1 MQDSNKNSTTQY
13 HPLSW
18 EGDGGRL
25 LLFDFGCVIVNLD
38 KQRCVNALYKVGC
51 GAIAGYVDEHRSED
65 LFHEIELGG
74 STETFCDEAR
84 RQSSFTDETGEF
96 HPCTTPDEDIIWAWN
111 ELLTGI
117 DVEKLRLIKH
127 LRDNLGYKT
136 AILSNTNWM
145 HWDKSVKDFFGIDGY
160 KVEDYF
166 DHVFLSC
173 ELGMVKPDPRIYQH
187 VIDTTGVK
195 ADNIIFFDDS
205 ARNCEGARQ
214 CGINAIHDPHGSE
227 WVKILSK
234 DNYELRTVNCE
245 LKTAAV
251 IGNFDGV
258 HQGHR
263 YILDELKEVA
273 ENEHLTPLAITFDKH
288 PRAVFLPDFKPS
300 YINTIPE
307 KIALLQKEVGNV
319 KVLAFN
325 MDLANVTAY
334 NFMKDYLRDEMG
346 VKVLLLGYDNRFG
359 KRNNDE
365 NFDTYCRYG
374 EELGIKVIQA
384 HPIDVKGIR
393 VSSSQVRH
401 AIADG
406 RMEEATFSL
415 GRPFSI
421 TGCVI
426 EGHQEGR
433 RIGFPTANILPP
445 CDKIMP
451 PNGVYATNVI
461 IDGNMYK
468 GMTNVGT
475 RPTYQDDSAD
485 KTVTIETNIFDF
497 NEDIYGKDITVEFLH
512 KVRDE
517 QQFDSPKA
525 LKAQITK
532 DKETI
537 LHQL

>member
-1 MQDSNKNSTTQY
+1 MK
-13 HPLSW
+13 LI
-18 EGDGGRL
+18 
-25 LLFDFGCVIVNLD
+25 LFDFGCVIVGLD
-38 KQRCVNALYKVGC
+38 KKRCVDALYKIGC

-74 STETFCDEAR
+74 ETDVFCDEAR
-84 RQSSFTDETGEF
+84 RQSSYTDSDGVF
-96 HPCTTPDEDIIWAWN
+96 HPCKATNEEIIWAWN

-127 LRDNLGYKT
+127 MRDDLGYKT

-145 HWDKSVKDFFGIDGY
+145 HWNKSVKDFFGIDGLT
-160 KVEDYF
+160 VEDYF

-173 ELGMVKPDPRIYQH
+173 DLGMVKPDHRIYEH
-187 VIDTTGVK
+187 VIETTGVK
-195 ADNIIFFDDS
+195 AEDIVFFDDS

-214 CGINAIHDPHGSE
+214 CGIKAIHDPQGNGWMSQL
-227 WVKILSK
+227 KSK
-234 DNYELRTVNCE
+234 
-245 LKTAAV
+245 AAV

-258 HQGHR
+258 HEGHR
-263 YILDELKEVA
+263 YILNELKEVA
-273 ENEHLTPLAITFDKH
+273 AKEGLAPLAITFDKH

-300 YINTIPE
+300 YITTIAE

-319 KVLAFN
+319 KVLSF
-325 MDLANVTAY
+325 DKELANVTAY
-334 NFMKDYLRDEMG
+334 DFMKDFLRDEMG

-359 KRNNDE
+359 KRNSEE
-365 NFDTYCRYG
+365 NFETYRRYG

-384 HPIDVKGIR
+384 SPVDVKGVR

-406 RMEEATFSL
+406 RMEEATSSL

-421 TGCVI
+421 SGKVT

-433 RIGFPTANILPP
+433 KIGFPTANILPP
-445 CDKIMP
+445 ADKIMP
-451 PNGVYATNVI
+451 PNGVYATEVMI
-461 IDGNMYK
+461 GDKRYK
-468 GMTNVGT
+468 AMTNIGT
-475 RPTYQDDSAD
+475 RPTYQDVSAD

-497 NEDIYGKDITVEFLH
+497 NEDIYEKDITVEFLH

-517 QQFDSPKA
+517 RHFDSPEA
-525 LKAQITK
+525 LKTQIEK

-537 LHQL
+537 YNL